1 MEATQSKDH
10 TGNTKPARVKM
21 IPYIR
26 VETLKNHTLLGG
38 TSTYL
43 AHIWVYPPPPCW
55 AITCHVLCNH
65 SNIGRLLSE
74 TLSWL
79 LCSVPY
85 KVGEA
90 WYNLQ
95 RI

>member
-1 MEATQSKDH
+1 MQHFSQKTAAMEATQSKDH

-43 AHIWVYPPPPCW
+43 AHIWESPPRW
-55 AITCHVLCNH
+55 AISCPVSHDH
-65 SNIGRLLSE
+65 
-74 TLSWL
+74 
-79 LCSVPY
+79 
-85 KVGEA
+85 
-90 WYNLQ
+90 
-95 RI
+95 

>member
-43 AHIWVYPPPPCW
+43 AHIWDYPPPP
-55 AITCHVLCNH
+55 AGL
-65 SNIGRLLSE
+65 
-74 TLSWL
+74 
-79 LCSVPY
+79 
-85 KVGEA
+85 
-90 WYNLQ
+90 
-95 RI
+95 

>member
-26 VETLKNHTLLGG
+26 VETLKNHTLLVG

-43 AHIWVYPPPPCW
+43 AHIWEY
-55 AITCHVLCNH
+55 AMYYITIEISQDYGAKLSLGCYVLCH
-65 SNIGRLLSE
+65 TKWVRHGVTYWE
-74 TLSWL
+74 F
-79 LCSVPY
+79 
-85 KVGEA
+85 
-90 WYNLQ
+90 
-95 RI
+95 